1 MTGVRTLTVAAEEAD
16 LRLDRWFKR
25 HFPALGHGRLEKL
38 LRTGQVRVD
47 GARAKAS
54 DRLGAGQNVRVPP
67 LPEAE
72 PAGHPPRRAGVPE
85 EALTALR
92 KSVLY
97 RDDDMLVI
105 DKPPGLA
112 TQGGSGVDLHLD
124 MMLDALRFEAK
135 ERPRLVHRLD
145 KDTSGVLVLARS
157 AKAAADL
164 AEAFR
169 KRTTL
174 KVYWALTVKVPSP
187 RDGRIDLALSKEG
200 PAGGEKMRPDAEA
213 GLRAVTDYMVVETAG
228 KRAAWLALR
237 PVTGRTHQLRAHCA
251 AIGTPIVGDGKY
263 GGADAFLT
271 GSISRKLHLHARG
284 IAMPKGRGRT
294 VKVLAPLPRHMA
306 QSFDL
311 LGFDPER
318 VGDCF
323 AAFEADL

>member
-1 MTGVRTLTVAAEEAD
+1 MSGVQTLTVAPDDAD

-25 HFPALGHGRLEKL
+25 HFPDLGHGPLEKL
-38 LRTGQVRVD
+38 LRTGQVRID
-47 GARAKAS
+47 GARAKAG
-54 DRLGAGQNVRVPP
+54 DRLSVGQSVRVPP
-67 LPEAE
+67 LPAVD
-72 PAGHPPRRAGVPE
+72 PAAARPRKLTVPE

-97 RDDDMLVI
+97 RDDRMLVI

-112 TQGGSGVDLHLD
+112 MQGGSGVDLHIDL
-124 MMLDALRFEAK
+124 MLDALRFDAK

-157 AKAAADL
+157 TKAAAEL

-174 KVYWALTVKVPSP
+174 KIYWALTVKVPQP

-200 PAGGEKMRPDAEA
+200 PVGAEKMRPDPEE
-213 GLRAVTDYMVVETAG
+213 GQRAVTDYVVVETAG
-228 KRAAWLALR
+228 KRAAWVALR

-263 GGADAFLT
+263 GGAEAFLT
-271 GSISRKLHLHARG
+271 GSVSRKLHLHARG
-284 IAMPKGRGRT
+284 IAMPKGRGGM

-306 QSFDL
+306 QSFEL
-311 LGFDPER
+311 LGFDAEGVTDP
-318 VGDCF
+318 F
-323 AAFEADL
+323 APFEADL